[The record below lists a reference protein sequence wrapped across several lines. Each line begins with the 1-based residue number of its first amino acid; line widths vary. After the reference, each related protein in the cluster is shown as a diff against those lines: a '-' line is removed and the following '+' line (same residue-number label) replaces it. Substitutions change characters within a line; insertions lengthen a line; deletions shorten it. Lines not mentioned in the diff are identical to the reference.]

1 MLSLNIIISVTPP
14 KEELEITPVHVING
28 KTYGNYEKSK
38 GALAMDKDLRTNAA
52 AVVAAEGET
61 WIKVEFDREYFVHS
75 VILYC
80 RLRNVQ
86 FYRSFYESAPDRQ

>member
-14 KEELEITPVHVING
+14 KEEQEITPVHVING

-38 GALAMDKDLRTNAA
+38 GTLAMDKDLRTNAA
-52 AVVAAEGET
+52 AVVAEDGET
-61 WIKVEFDREYFVHS
+61 WIKVEFDGEYFVHS

-80 RLRNVQ
+80 R
-86 FYRSFYESAPDRQ
+86 